1 MPLRKGT
8 YIKATH
14 VRIIKFKVT
23 PSEPGPAKRGK
34 YKAER
39 RREVNI
45 VRQNRACLRCSLLKI
60 KCNNNDVCKNCSD
73 LILKSQDKKTLS
85 FSGCIR
91 TRLVEV
97 SVFLEPYLAPPSIEE
112 QATGKCNA
120 LCLAVISLKF
130 SPGVKLELD
139 AEIDDWQAWLR
150 KAMES
155 GDVRVATAPK
165 CFERLAATTSEDER
179 EQYKRMIVEEALV
192 YEMSGASADSPEGF
206 NQFKALRRK
215 AGHGVLQSLDNRL
228 RPQSLKDNSY
238 AELQALFL
246 TVLGIVF
253 VISHMLPHIEDS
265 RVVDQDFEGS
275 EQDAYQL
282 SSKSSHLYQVLAHYL
297 VYLGSQLG
305 IPLTTQMEQFII
317 QKRGF
322 DKPQVQG

>member
-45 VRQNRACLRCSLLKI
+45 VRQNRACLRS
-60 KCNNNDVCKNCSD
+60 
-73 LILKSQDKKTLS
+73 
-85 FSGCIR
+85 
-91 TRLVEV
+91 
-97 SVFLEPYLAPPSIEE
+97 PPSIEE

-246 TVLGIVF
+246 TVLGIVT
-253 VISHMLPHIEDS
+253 LE
-265 RVVDQDFEGS
+265 
-275 EQDAYQL
+275 L
-282 SSKSSHLYQVLAHYL
+282 
-297 VYLGSQLG
+297 
-305 IPLTTQMEQFII
+305 LTSLLF
-317 QKRGF
+317 KRGVSINRKF
-322 DKPQVQG
+322 KGDN